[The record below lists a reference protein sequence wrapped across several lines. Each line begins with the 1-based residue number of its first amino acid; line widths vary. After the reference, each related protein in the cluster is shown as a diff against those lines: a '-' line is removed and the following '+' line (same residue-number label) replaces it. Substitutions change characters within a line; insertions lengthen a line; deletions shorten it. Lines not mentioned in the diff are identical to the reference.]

1 MAREFQRGHKAKV
14 SDLTAGTDLYV
25 GVQISGPGLSFDI
38 SCFGLDADERLSDDR
53 YFIFFNQ
60 PKSPEESLQLL
71 GAQAGDTESF
81 RVTLDQ
87 VPQQIQKLSFTAALD
102 GAGQLSQ
109 IGPGYIRIVAGG
121 EEVARYPFDGS
132 EFSTERAVM
141 LGDFYV
147 KDVWRFAAVGQGFD
161 GGLDALLKNF
171 GGEVAEEETPAAPEP
186 QPGAG
191 AGGATPGFA
200 PPAQAAAPPAFGAP
214 PPAPAPAPVAPV
226 PPPAPAPAPA
236 QGFAPP
242 PGATPPPA
250 PAPAP
255 NVHSAQ
261 TVVAPLHTPPAG
273 TVPPPGAPPAAP
285 AAPQSAPQGGPF
297 TPPGGAPAGGPF
309 TPPGAAPAGGPFA
322 PPGAPPGAPAGG
334 PFTPPPGAPVGGPF
348 TPPPGGGPGFPGQ
361 GQPFG
366 GGVQLA
372 PVPQEAGL
380 RNVLARYAEAPVGDR
395 WTEQNPELVR
405 ATLSKGANILA
416 KQGSM
421 VAYQGDIDF
430 AHKGSGLL
438 GKLTGQLTGQGM
450 ALMRCS
456 GDGEVFLADEASRLF
471 VIRLQGEQIYTSA
484 RGVLAFDESL
494 DTEIRR
500 IEGAGLPGGGLFSML
515 FSGTGA
521 VVVKTRGVPVVLP
534 VGPAT
539 YVDGNAV
546 IAWSA
551 GAQAVTTT
559 SLRLRR
565 SGYARQNSE
574 AINLQFRGAPGN
586 FVVVQPFEV

>member
-1 MAREFQRGHKAKV
+1 MAREFQRGHKAKI

-25 GVQISGPGLSFDI
+25 GVQISAPGLTFDI

-53 YFIFFNQ
+53 YFVFFNQ
-60 PKSPEESLQLL
+60 PKTPEESIQLL
-71 GAQAGDTESF
+71 GSQSGDTESF
-81 RVTLDQ
+81 RVTLDKI
-87 VPQQIQKLSFTAALD
+87 PPQIQKLSFTATID
-102 GAGQLSQ
+102 GNGQMSQ
-109 IGPGYIRIVAGG
+109 IAPGYVRIVAGG

-141 LGDFYV
+141 LGDFYL

-171 GGEVAEEETPAAPEP
+171 GGEVAEEQPAAPQQP
-186 QPGAG
+186 QAD
-191 AGGATPGFA
+191 AAPGFA
-200 PPAQAAAPPAFGAP
+200 RPRSAPRGSGRPGARAAVR
-214 PPAPAPAPVAPV
+214 APAPSPSVHAAPTIA
-226 PPPAPAPAPA
+226 
-236 QGFAPP
+236 
-242 PGATPPPA
+242 
-250 PAPAP
+250 
-255 NVHSAQ
+255 
-261 TVVAPLHTPPAG
+261 APLHMPPGG
-273 TVPPPGAPPAAP
+273 TVPPRPPAAGRPVHPPGAPPQGGPFTPPGAAP
-285 AAPQSAPQGGPF
+285 HGGPFTPPGAAPQGGPF
-297 TPPGGAPAGGPF
+297 TPPGA
-309 TPPGAAPAGGPFA
+309 PGA
-322 PPGAPPGAPAGG
+322 
-334 PFTPPPGAPVGGPF
+334 
-348 TPPPGGGPGFPGQ
+348 FPGQ
-361 GQPFG
+361 AQPFG
-366 GGVQLA
+366 GGTQLA
-372 PVPQEAGL
+372 PVPPEAGL
-380 RNVLARYAEAPVGDR
+380 RVVLTKYSEAPVGDR
-395 WTEQNPELVR
+395 WTEQNPQLVR
-405 ATLSKGANILA
+405 ATLTKGANILA

-456 GDGEVFLADEASRLF
+456 GDGEVFLADEGSHLF
-471 VIRLQGEQIYTSA
+471 VIRLENEQLYTSA

-500 IEGAGLPGGGLFSML
+500 IEGVGLPGGGLFSML

-565 SGYARQNSE
+565 SGYARQTQE
-574 AINLQFRGAPGN
+574 AVNLQFRGAPGN

>member
-1 MAREFQRGHKAKV
+1 MAREFQRGHKAKI

-53 YFIFFNQ
+53 YFVFFNQ
-60 PKSPEESLQLL
+60 PKSPEESLQQL
-71 GAQAGDTESF
+71 GAQAGDSESF
-81 RVTLDQ
+81 RVTLDRI
-87 VPQQIQKLSFTAALD
+87 PPQIQKLSFAASLD
-102 GAGQLSQ
+102 GDGQLSQ
-109 IGPGYIRIVAGG
+109 IAPGYIRIVAGG
-121 EEVARYPFDGS
+121 EEVARYSFEGS

-141 LGDFYV
+141 LGDFYL

-171 GGEVAEEETPAAPEP
+171 GGEVMEEEAPAAPEP
-186 QPGAG
+186 Q
-191 AGGATPGFA
+191 ATAAPGF
-200 PPAQAAAPPAFGAP
+200 APPAFGAP
-214 PPAPAPAPVAPV
+214 AAPAAPAPAPAPV
-226 PPPAPAPAPA
+226 PPPAPAPAPAPA

-250 PAPAP
+250 QAP
-255 NVHSAQ
+255 NVHAAP
-261 TVVAPLHTPPAG
+261 TIAAPLHTPPAG
-273 TVPPPGAPPAAP
+273 TVPPPAVPPAAP
-285 AAPQSAPQGGPF
+285 QAPQGGPF

-309 TPPGAAPAGGPFA
+309 TPP
-322 PPGAPPGAPAGG
+322 PGTGAPAGG
-334 PFTPPPGAPVGGPF
+334 PFTPPPGGPF
-348 TPPPGGGPGFPGQ
+348 TPPPGGPAFPGQ
-361 GQPFG
+361 AQPFG

-372 PVPQEAGL
+372 PVPPEAGL
-380 RNVLARYAEAPVGDR
+380 GVVLARYAEAPVGDR

-405 ATLSKGANILA
+405 ATLTKGANILA

-484 RGVLAFDESL
+484 RGVLAFDEAL

-515 FSGTGA
+515 FSGNGA

-565 SGYARQNSE
+565 SGYARQTSE
-574 AINLQFRGAPGN
+574 AVNLQFRGAPGN

>member
-1 MAREFQRGHKAKV
+1 MPREFQRGHKAKV
-14 SDLTAGTDLYV
+14 GDLTAGTDLYV
-25 GVQISGPGLSFDI
+25 GVQISAPGLAFDI

-53 YFIFFNQ
+53 YFVFFNQ
-60 PKSPEESLQLL
+60 PKSPEESIQLL
-71 GAQAGDTESF
+71 GEQAGDTESF
-81 RVTLDQ
+81 RVTLDR
-87 VPQQIQKLSFTAALD
+87 VPPQIQKLSFTATID
-102 GAGQLSQ
+102 GDGRMSQ
-109 IGPGYIRIVAGG
+109 IAPGYLRIVAGG
-121 EEVARYPFDGS
+121 EEVARYAFDGS

-141 LGDFYV
+141 LGDFYL

-171 GGEVAEEETPAAPEP
+171 GGEVAEEEPAQAPEP
-186 QPGAG
+186 PAE
-191 AGGATPGFA
+191 APAFA
-200 PPAQAAAPPAFGAP
+200 PPAFAPPAAPTTAAVPPQAPAPAAPAPAPSFGTPVPAA
-214 PPAPAPAPVAPV
+214 PPAPAPAPSFG
-226 PPPAPAPAPA
+226 APAPT
-236 QGFAPP
+236 
-242 PGATPPPA
+242 TPPPA
-250 PAPAP
+250 PAPAF
-255 NVHSAQ
+255 
-261 TVVAPLHTPPAG
+261 APHAAPTIAAGLHTPPAS
-273 TVPPPGAPPAAP
+273 TIPPPPTPTAP
-285 AAPQSAPQGGPF
+285 APQGGPF
-297 TPPGGAPAGGPF
+297 TPPGT
-309 TPPGAAPAGGPFA
+309 TPPGAPFGTPGTTPPAAPFGQPGTT
-322 PPGAPPGAPAGG
+322 PPGAPFGT
-334 PFTPPPGAPVGGPF
+334 TPPPGAP
-348 TPPPGGGPGFPGQ
+348 
-361 GQPFG
+361 FG
-366 GGVQLA
+366 APTSLA
-372 PVPQEAGL
+372 PVPPEAGL
-380 RNVLARYAEAPVGDR
+380 RAVLTKYAEAPVGDR

-405 ATLSKGANILA
+405 ATLTKGANILA

-450 ALMRCS
+450 SLMRCS

-471 VIRLQGEQIYTSA
+471 VIRLQGEQLYTSA
-484 RGVLAFDESL
+484 RGVLAFDEAL
-494 DTEIRR
+494 DTEVRR
-500 IEGAGLPGGGLFSML
+500 IEGVGLPGGGLFSML

-565 SGYARQNSE
+565 SGYARQSAE
-574 AINLQFRGAPGN
+574 AVNLQFRGAPGN

>member
-1 MAREFQRGHKAKV
+1 MAREFQRGHKAKI

-25 GVQISGPGLSFDI
+25 GVQISGPGLTFDI

-60 PKSPEESLQLL
+60 PKSPEESIQLL
-71 GAQAGDTESF
+71 GAQAGDTEAF
-81 RVTLDQ
+81 RVSLDKI
-87 VPQQIQKLSFTAALD
+87 PPQIQKLSFTATID
-102 GAGQLSQ
+102 GAGQMSQ
-109 IGPGYIRIVAGG
+109 IASGYVRIVAGG
-121 EEVARYPFDGS
+121 EEVARYAFDGG

-141 LGDFYV
+141 LGDFYL

-171 GGEVAEEETPAAPEP
+171 GGEVAEEE
-186 QPGAG
+186 
-191 AGGATPGFA
+191 
-200 PPAQAAAPPAFGAP
+200 PPAQA
-214 PPAPAPAPVAPV
+214 V
-226 PPPAPAPAPA
+226 PA
-236 QGFAPP
+236 QTQAPTFAPP
-242 PGATPPPA
+242 PQAAPAPPA

-255 NVHSAQ
+255 NFGAPAAPSVH
-261 TVVAPLHTPPAG
+261 TAPTIVGTTPPAG
-273 TVPPPGAPPAAP
+273 IG
-285 AAPQSAPQGGPF
+285 
-297 TPPGGAPAGGPF
+297 TPPGVPPQAPPPPTSPHMF
-309 TPPGAAPAGGPFA
+309 TPPGAGAQTFA
-322 PPGAPPGAPAGG
+322 PPGAPGA
-334 PFTPPPGAPVGGPF
+334 
-348 TPPPGGGPGFPGQ
+348 FPGQ

-366 GGVQLA
+366 GSTVLA
-372 PVPQEAGL
+372 PVPPEA
-380 RNVLARYAEAPVGDR
+380 NVRVVLTKYAEAPVGDR
-395 WTEQNPELVR
+395 WTEQNPQLVR
-405 ATLSKGANILA
+405 ATLTKGAPILA

-438 GKLTGQLTGQGM
+438 GKLTGALTGQGM
-450 ALMRCS
+450 SLMRCS
-456 GDGEVFLADEASRLF
+456 GDGEVFLADEASRVF
-471 VIRLQGEQIYTSA
+471 VIRLQGEQLYTSA
-484 RGVLAFDESL
+484 QGVLAFDEAL
-494 DTEIRR
+494 DTEVRR

-521 VVVKTRGVPVVLP
+521 VAVKTRGVPVVIP

-559 SLRLRR
+559 ALRLRR
-565 SGYARQNSE
+565 SGYSRQTSE
-574 AINLQFRGAPGN
+574 AVNLQFRGAPGN

>member
-1 MAREFQRGHKAKV
+1 MAREFQRGHKAKI

-25 GVQISGPGLSFDI
+25 GVQISAPGLSFDI

-53 YFIFFNQ
+53 YFVFFNQ
-60 PKSPEESLQLL
+60 PKTPEESIQLL
-71 GAQAGDTESF
+71 GAQSGDTESF
-81 RVTLDQ
+81 RVTLDKI
-87 VPQQIQKLSFTAALD
+87 PSQIQKLSFTATID
-102 GAGQLSQ
+102 GNGQMSQ
-109 IGPGYIRIVAGG
+109 IAPGYVRIVAGG

-141 LGDFYV
+141 LGDFYL

-171 GGEVAEEETPAAPEP
+171 GGEVAEEEPAAVP
-186 QPGAG
+186 QQPQA
-191 AGGATPGFA
+191 AAPGF
-200 PPAQAAAPPAFGAP
+200 APPAFGAP
-214 PPAPAPAPVAPV
+214 AAPV
-226 PPPAPAPAPA
+226 PPPAPAPAQP
-236 QGFAPP
+236 FAPP
-242 PGATPPPA
+242 AHSPSVHAAPTIAAPLNTPPG
-250 PAPAP
+250 
-255 NVHSAQ
+255 
-261 TVVAPLHTPPAG
+261 G
-273 TVPPPGAPPAAP
+273 TVPPPSAP
-285 AAPQSAPQGGPF
+285 APQGGPF
-297 TPPGGAPAGGPF
+297 TPPGAPPQGGPFTPPGAPPQGGPF
-309 TPPGAAPAGGPFA
+309 TPPGAAPQ
-322 PPGAPPGAPAGG
+322 GG
-334 PFTPPPGAPVGGPF
+334 PFTPPGAPGA
-348 TPPPGGGPGFPGQ
+348 FPGQ
-361 GQPFG
+361 AQPFG
-366 GGVQLA
+366 GGTQLA
-372 PVPQEAGL
+372 PVPPEAGL
-380 RNVLARYAEAPVGDR
+380 RVVLTKYSEAPVGDR
-395 WTEQNPELVR
+395 WTEQNPQLVR
-405 ATLSKGANILA
+405 TTLTKGANILA

-456 GDGEVFLADEASRLF
+456 GDGEVFLADEGSHLF
-471 VIRLQGEQIYTSA
+471 VIRLENEQLYTSA
-484 RGVLAFDESL
+484 RGVLAFDEAL

-521 VVVKTRGVPVVLP
+521 VVVKTRGIPVVLP

-565 SGYARQNSE
+565 SGYARQTQE